1 MHLLHHERFQFCYFL
16 NTEKCFPPIQNI
28 ECLMKS
34 ERSFVTVQ
42 RIDGVEIPPWP
53 SPCTHKEQSQMTE
66 HQASFQKMSFLIL
79 YCVAG
84 LLPDTFHNCMSRFNY
99 FMSSLIK
106 SKLSSN
112 TTQLCL
118 WFALIQAFLPG
129 FAIVFHLGFY
139 NNCFGGLHKQC
150 QGHTLQ
156 IQKLF
161 SNYLLSV
168 KDARYKNWIRGV
180 SSVFFFISQFSCN
193 ANGNAS
199 LSEDIKTTNFN
210 KICKNMKH
218 ITF

>member
-1 MHLLHHERFQFCYFL
+1 MHLVCYKRFQFCYFL
-16 NTEKCFPPIQNI
+16 NTEKCIPPIQNI

-79 YCVAG
+79 YCIAG
-84 LLPDTFHNCMSRFNY
+84 LLSDILHNCMSRFNY

-118 WFALIQAFLPG
+118 WFSLIQAFLSA
-129 FAIVFHLGFY
+129 FL
-139 NNCFGGLHKQC
+139 L
-150 QGHTLQ
+150 
-156 IQKLF
+156 LF
-161 SNYLLSV
+161 SISV
-168 KDARYKNWIRGV
+168 STIIALETYTNNVKVKPYKYK
-180 SSVFFFISQFSCN
+180 SSFPITYCQ
-193 ANGNAS
+193 
-199 LSEDIKTTNFN
+199 LRMHIIKTGSEEGFFL
-210 KICKNMKH
+210 H
-218 ITF
+218 IIIFM

>member
-1 MHLLHHERFQFCYFL
+1 MRYWCQWTFKNEWAVPEIQTQMHLVCYERFQFCYFL
-16 NTEKCFPPIQNI
+16 NIEKCIPPIQNI

-79 YCVAG
+79 YCIAG
-84 LLPDTFHNCMSRFNY
+84 LLPDIFHNCMSRFNY

-118 WFALIQAFLPG
+118 WFALTQAFLSA
-129 FAIVFHLGFY
+129 FCH
-139 NNCFGGLHKQC
+139 CFP
-150 QGHTLQ
+150 
-156 IQKLF
+156 
-161 SNYLLSV
+161 
-168 KDARYKNWIRGV
+168 
-180 SSVFFFISQFSCN
+180 SQF
-193 ANGNAS
+193 
-199 LSEDIKTTNFN
+199 LR
-210 KICKNMKH
+210 
-218 ITF
+218 